1 MKRQP
6 WFTATALT
14 TIASLLAL
22 PNIAS
27 AHQILELTG
36 SASVKKSNWSEFRM
50 MGVGTQLQAG
60 DLIQA
65 SNGSNITVLC
75 DDLTMWN
82 VPSSGA
88 SDVANGCK
96 ERPDLTMESEYN
108 QGGTDNSI
116 PYVMTPRNTLLMNN
130 QFTISWNPVANVT
143 NYVVTVEGDDGLNWS
158 EEVTGT
164 ETVYNGEQPLE
175 AGCYYLVTVTA
186 DTGVSSAEDEGKN
199 LGFVLMSE
207 NMIQDLETKK
217 VNIENINLSDEGK
230 AITLA
235 IFYQLNNLNSD
246 AITTLE
252 TLVETGT
259 ETPLVYQMLGDLYV
273 KTGLNSLAEQS
284 YNQAIELASNPENLE
299 VLTNAQAGL
308 AGVNIVLGNMFQAGK
323 LAQQAEMGY
332 QLLGHDHHAMML
344 EETLMTLMDDQ
355 NDNSMSLRATRG
367 GSPNPFDEG
376 KGLLYACR
384 RCRPR
389 C

>member
-6 WFTATALT
+6 WFTATLFT

-60 DLIQA
+60 DRIQA

-75 DDLTMWN
+75 DDLTLWN

-88 SDVANGCK
+88 SDVASGCQD
-96 ERPDLTMESEYN
+96 RSDLTMESEYH
-108 QGGTDNSI
+108 QGGTNDSI
-116 PYVMTPRNTLLMNN
+116 PYLISPRNTLLMNN
-130 QFTISWNPVANVT
+130 QFTISWNPVENAT
-143 NYVVTVEGDDGLNWS
+143 SYVVTVEGDDGLNWS

-175 AGCYYLVTVTA
+175 AGSYYLVTITA
-186 DTGVSSAEDEGKN
+186 DTGVSSTEDEGKN
-199 LGFVLMSE
+199 LGFILMSD

-217 VNIENINLSDEGK
+217 VKIENLNLSDEGK
-230 AITLA
+230 AIAVAT
-235 IFYQLNNLNSD
+235 FYQLNNLNSD
-246 AITTLE
+246 AISTLE
-252 TLVETGT
+252 PLVETGT
-259 ETPLVYQMLGDLYV
+259 ETALVYQMLGDLYT

-284 YNQAIELASNPENLE
+284 YNQAIELAGNPENLD

-323 LAQQAEMGY
+323 LAQQAETGY
-332 QLLGHDHHAMML
+332 QTLGNDHHAMML
-344 EETLMTLMDDQ
+344 EENLMTLMDDQ
-355 NDNSMSLRATRG
+355 NNDSMSLRATRG
-367 GSPNPFDEG
+367 GSPNPFDEAIAPLGCCGSSGG
-376 KGLLYACR
+376 K
-384 RCRPR
+384 P
-389 C
+389 